1 MATSQE
7 KTQHQAAAE
16 RQAAPRAD
24 ETEPADFAAGAPRRR
39 RGVRTAGGA
48 EPPAEAEAHAS
59 GSSGSR
65 GRRPR
70 VAENAI
76 RPSRAVKRRQGQV
89 ERESEVPRPDRAAPA
104 KPAPAAAQSAT
115 RAPADADPWTVPNSV
130 RDRFVQDGR
139 RFYFPDGAPAFKD
152 LGKRLTTPS
161 ENTEVVHSLIEIAQ
175 ARGWSEIALSGTERF
190 RQEAWRQAR
199 LAGLAVRGYKPS
211 GIERAQLVRAL
222 ARGAEAREVDRP
234 DGGGREMRSSE
245 PSGSASAGVQDAPQ
259 GKHGPSNPSRERPR
273 ERVVGK
279 LIDYGR
285 DTYRHDPHEA
295 PSYFVRIQ
303 TKEGKRE
310 IWGRDLERAMSKSL
324 SQPQIGDEVALERT
338 GRESVTVKRKERGA
352 DGRML
357 GEQDVSTYRNRW
369 VIERREFFEQRAA
382 AASVL
387 RDETVAPRRAV
398 RQHPELAGTYLNL
411 KAAEIAAANI
421 RDPEDRR
428 RFVSLVRG
436 ALADRIE
443 RGEPLQPV
451 RLRAWAEHLKD
462 RVGREPPERAP
473 ARA

>member
-1 MATSQE
+1 
-7 KTQHQAAAE
+7 
-16 RQAAPRAD
+16 
-24 ETEPADFAAGAPRRR
+24 
-39 RGVRTAGGA
+39 
-48 EPPAEAEAHAS
+48 
-59 GSSGSR
+59 
-65 GRRPR
+65 
-70 VAENAI
+70 
-76 RPSRAVKRRQGQV
+76 
-89 ERESEVPRPDRAAPA
+89 
-104 KPAPAAAQSAT
+104 
-115 RAPADADPWTVPNSV
+115 
-130 RDRFVQDGR
+130 VQDGR
-139 RFYFPDGAPAFKD
+139 RYYFPDGAPAFKD

-161 ENTEVVHSLIEIAQ
+161 ENTEVVHSLVEIAQ
-175 ARGWSEIALSGTERF
+175 ARGWSEITVSGTERF

-199 LAGLAVRGYKPS
+199 LAGLTVRGYKSS
-211 GIERAQLVRAL
+211 GVERAQLVRAL
-222 ARGAEAREVDRP
+222 ARGLEAPEGDSP
-234 DGGGREMRSSE
+234 GGARREMRSSE
-245 PSGSASAGVQDAPQ
+245 PSGSASATGVQDAPQ
-259 GKHGPSNPSRERPR
+259 GRHGPTDASRERPR

-310 IWGRDLERAMSKSL
+310 IWGRDLERAISKSL

-338 GRESVTVKRKERGA
+338 GREPVTVKRKERGS
-352 DGRML
+352 DSRLL

-369 VIERREFFEQRAA
+369 VIERREFFEQRDA

-451 RLRAWAEHLKD
+451 RLRERSERLKG
-462 RVGREPPERAP
+462 RAGRELPERAP
-473 ARA
+473 ARG

>member
-1 MATSQE
+1 MT
-7 KTQHQAAAE
+7 
-16 RQAAPRAD
+16 
-24 ETEPADFAAGAPRRR
+24 
-39 RGVRTAGGA
+39 
-48 EPPAEAEAHAS
+48 
-59 GSSGSR
+59 
-65 GRRPR
+65 
-70 VAENAI
+70 
-76 RPSRAVKRRQGQV
+76 
-89 ERESEVPRPDRAAPA
+89 APA
-104 KPAPAAAQSAT
+104 KPSPDAAPSAT
-115 RAPADADPWTVPNSV
+115 RAPADPDPWTVPNSV

-175 ARGWSEIALSGTERF
+175 ARGWSEITLSGTQRF
-190 RQEAWRQAR
+190 REEAWRQAR

-222 ARGAEAREVDRP
+222 ARGLEAPEGDSP
-234 DGGGREMRSSE
+234 GGAGREMRSSE
-245 PSGSASAGVQDAPQ
+245 PTGSVRSPGVQDAPQ
-259 GKHGPSNPSRERPR
+259 ARDRASDASRERSR
-273 ERVVGK
+273 ERIVGK
-279 LIDYGR
+279 LIDHGR
-285 DTYRHDPHEA
+285 DSYRHDPHEE

-324 SQPQIGDEVALERT
+324 SQPQIGDEVALQRT
-338 GRESVTVKRKERGA
+338 AREPVTVKRHERGS
-352 DGRML
+352 DGRTI
-357 GEQDVSTYRNRW
+357 GERDVSTYRNRW

-387 RDETVAPRRAV
+387 RDESIAPRRAV

-411 KAAEIAAANI
+411 KAAEIAASTI

-443 RGEPLQPV
+443 RGEPLQPG
-451 RLRAWAEHLKD
+451 RLRERD
-462 RVGREPPERAP
+462 SRSVPRDREPIQ
-473 ARA
+473 ARG